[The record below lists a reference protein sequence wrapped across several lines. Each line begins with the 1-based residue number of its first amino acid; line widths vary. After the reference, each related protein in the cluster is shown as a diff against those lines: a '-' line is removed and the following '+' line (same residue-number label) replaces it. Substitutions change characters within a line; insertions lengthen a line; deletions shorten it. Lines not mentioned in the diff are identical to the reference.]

1 MDILADILKEYG
13 PTIITGLF
21 LYYWQRGQRLR
32 DERMQKEEQKREQE
46 QKERDE
52 RREEIEKVNRE
63 VNNATMELT
72 YATSLAVSE
81 HKCNGELHRAQEAY
95 NTAVQHRNELG
106 QRLMQNK

>member
-21 LYYWQRGQRLR
+21 LYYWQRGQKRR
-32 DERMQKEEQKREQE
+32 DEKQAAGDK
-46 QKERDE
+46 
-52 RREEIEKVNRE
+52 RREEIEQVNRE

-95 NTAVQHRNELG
+95 NAAVQHRNELG
-106 QRLMQNK
+106 QKLMQNK

>member
-21 LYYWQRGQRLR
+21 LYYWQRAQKRR
-32 DERMQKEEQKREQE
+32 DEKQAAGDK
-46 QKERDE
+46 
-52 RREEIEKVNRE
+52 RREEIEQVNRE

-106 QRLMQNK
+106 QKLMQNK

>member
-1 MDILADILKEYG
+1 MDTILQAIVTPILTALAVWLIERHRVKKE
-13 PTIITGLF
+13 
-21 LYYWQRGQRLR
+21 
-32 DERMQKEEQKREQE
+32 DE
-46 QKERDE
+46 
-52 RREEIEKVNRE
+52 REEIEQVNRE

-106 QRLMQNK
+106 QKLMQNK

>member
-1 MDILADILKEYG
+1 MDVLADILKEYG

-21 LYYWQRGQRLR
+21 LYYWQRGQKRR
-32 DERMQKEEQKREQE
+32 DEKQAAGDK
-46 QKERDE
+46 
-52 RREEIEKVNRE
+52 RREEIEQVNRE

-95 NTAVQHRNELG
+95 NAAVQHRNELG
-106 QRLMQNK
+106 QKLMQNK

>member
-21 LYYWQRGQRLR
+21 LYYWQRGQKRR
-32 DERMQKEEQKREQE
+32 DEKQAAGDK
-46 QKERDE
+46 
-52 RREEIEKVNRE
+52 RREELEQVNRE

-95 NTAVQHRNELG
+95 NAAVQHRNELG
-106 QRLMQNK
+106 QKLMQNK